1 MTVIDL
7 RRKKPARHGLCKTCL
22 WHWPELFG
30 GDGFRCYCRES
41 EHYHDEFEKGC
52 HLHEMKLPTSMMK
65 INWGEPREHHK
76 KSASGYG
83 KPTE

>member
-7 RRKKPARHGLCKTCL
+7 RPKKRRCGRCATCL

>member
-1 MTVIDL
+1 MTRVNIP
-7 RRKKPARHGLCKTCL
+7 RNRKRRHGLCKTCL
-22 WHWPELFG
+22 WHWPELHGEDKFL
-30 GDGFRCYCRES
+30 CYCPQS